1 MKHIVA
7 KRDLTRM
14 EQVGAVLQHATSVSV
29 KSIDEL
35 KAVAN
40 SDDLV
45 DYADKSF
52 VVTSD
57 FYNWLDTQKTT
68 DGAYLLQPSIIE
80 GSQKTLFGYPLYQVK
95 NATLGGG
102 SKAFFG
108 NVADF
113 ALEVMN
119 KDLIFQ
125 YQENR
130 NLSTIAVGGVFADW
144 QVADSEAGRMIS
156 YTATAQG

>member
-1 MKHIVA
+1 
-7 KRDLTRM
+7 
-14 EQVGAVLQHATSVSV
+14 
-29 KSIDEL
+29 
-35 KAVAN
+35 
-40 SDDLV
+40 
-45 DYADKSF
+45 F

-68 DGAYLLQPSIIE
+68 DGAYLLQPSIVE

-113 ALEVMN
+113 TLEVMN

-130 NLSTIAVGGVFADW
+130 NLSTVAVGGVFADW
-144 QVADSEAGRMIS
+144 QVADADAGVFISHSEG
-156 YTATAQG
+156 